1 MNQNP
6 TTQIQSQSKLLDTV
20 AHGDCI
26 EIMRRC
32 PAASVDFVLTDP
44 PYLVDYHS
52 RDGRGLRNDIGDSW
66 LKPAFAEA
74 YRLLRPNRFCISF
87 YGWTKADRFLGAWRA
102 AGFYPVGHLVFRKTY
117 TSSARFVRYQ
127 HEQAYLLAKGR
138 PQVPSSPISD
148 VLELKYTGNDLHPTQ
163 KAVASLLPL
172 IKAFS
177 ATGEL
182 VLDPFCG
189 SGSTLIAARELG
201 RHYFGIELDPQYHAI
216 AARRLQSAAA

>member
-1 MNQNP
+1 M
-6 TTQIQSQSKLLDTV
+6 
-20 AHGDCI
+20 
-26 EIMRRC
+26 
-32 PAASVDFVLTDP
+32 
-44 PYLVDYHS
+44 
-52 RDGRGLRNDIGDSW
+52 
-66 LKPAFAEA
+66 
-74 YRLLRPNRFCISF
+74 
-87 YGWTKADRFLGAWRA
+87 
-102 AGFYPVGHLVFRKTY
+102 FRKTY

-138 PQVPSSPISD
+138 PEVPSSPIPD

-182 VLDPFCG
+182 VLDPFRG

-216 AARRLQSAAA
+216 AARRLQSAAD